1 MLFVCGWE
9 VFLEFPFPASVAL
22 DLFSHLWRMTAF
34 VPQKIASLAS
44 FHKFVVKLS
53 GSELDAIMAGDPSFQ
68 TFEANISPNHPST
81 TRHVVTVVHGI
92 GLPFTWEA
100 HHRLGTNFG
109 KLLVRNHLSNLRF
122 STSFSEVFLKTDGKF
137 HRCIF
142 CREMLGFYIHFF
154 SSPFLSFIYIYIL
167 YIGMSNQEQ
176 GPNQYIYS
184 MGLGASQELPL
195 PNFPPK
201 NDDFEQKTMG
211 FGREFVTIA
220 SWDWNTPT
228 QRSMQ

>member
-1 MLFVCGWE
+1 
-9 VFLEFPFPASVAL
+9 
-22 DLFSHLWRMTAF
+22 
-34 VPQKIASLAS
+34 
-44 FHKFVVKLS
+44 
-53 GSELDAIMAGDPSFQ
+53 MAGDPLFQ
-68 TFEANISPNHPST
+68 VCDAYISPNHPST
-81 TRHVVTVVHGI
+81 TRHIVTVVHRI

-109 KLLVRNHLSNLRF
+109 ELLVRKGTRLEKEIIFQTSVFLLRF
-122 STSFSEVFLKTDGKF
+122 QKCFCPNGKF

-142 CREMLGFYIHFF
+142 CREMVGFYIHFF
-154 SSPFLSFIYIYIL
+154 SSPFLSLYK

-176 GPNQYIYS
+176 GPNQHIYS

-201 NDDFEQKTMG
+201 NDEFEQKAMG